1 MNRPPHVLLACLA
14 SLGLL
19 LVSTSS
25 AGAQQ
30 RRGLNR
36 LFGVIPSVTLAQLKE
51 VQADLKLT
59 DEQKTKVASLND
71 DLSEERRAARE
82 DAGGDFEKMR
92 KEITLLN
99 AEFTKE
105 FNATLDE
112 AQQKRAYE
120 VYLQVNGPVALSD
133 ESVAAALTFS
143 DEQKQKL
150 EQSLADSRSKAMASF
165 QSFQSLSDEERAKKV
180 AEMVHSRDDGLLA
193 VLDDAQKKQFEEM
206 QGAKLEV
213 DLSKLPGPGR

>member
-1 MNRPPHVLLACLA
+1 MSRSPRTFLVCLA
-14 SLGLL
+14 ASGLL
-19 LVSTSS
+19 LATTT
-25 AGAQQ
+25 AAEAQQ

-36 LFGVIPSVTLAQLKE
+36 LFGVIPSVTLAQLEE

-59 DEQKTKVASLND
+59 DEQKTKVASLNE

-82 DAGGDFEKMR
+82 DAAGDFEKMR

-133 ESVAAALTFS
+133 ESVATALKVS

-150 EQSLADSRSKAMASF
+150 EQSLADSRTKAFESF
-165 QSFQSLSDEERAKKV
+165 QSFQSLSDEERTKKV
-180 AEMVHSRDDGLLA
+180 AEMIQSRDDSLLA
-193 VLDDAQKKQFEEM
+193 VLDDAQKKQLEEM
-206 QGAKLEV
+206 KGAKLEV

>member
-1 MNRPPHVLLACLA
+1 MNRAPHALLVCLA

-36 LFGVIPSVTLAQLKE
+36 LFGVIPSVTLAQLEE

-59 DEQKTKVASLND
+59 DEQKTKVASLNE

-92 KEITLLN
+92 KEINLLN

-105 FNATLDE
+105 FNAALDE
-112 AQQKRAYE
+112 AQQKRSHE
-120 VYLQVNGPVALSD
+120 IYLQANGPVALSD
-133 ESVAAALTFS
+133 ESVATALKFS

-180 AEMVHSRDDGLLA
+180 AEMVQSRDDGLLA
-193 VLDDAQKKQFEEM
+193 VLDEAQKKQFEEM
-206 QGAKLEV
+206 KGAKLEV